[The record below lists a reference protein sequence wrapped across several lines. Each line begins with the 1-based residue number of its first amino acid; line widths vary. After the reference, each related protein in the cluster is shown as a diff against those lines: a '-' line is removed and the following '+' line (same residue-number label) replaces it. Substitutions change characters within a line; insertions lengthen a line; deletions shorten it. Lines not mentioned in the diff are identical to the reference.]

1 MKKRKRKRRIS
12 EWVRY
17 HGVKRAIQREIV
29 SILTEMAIEFAT
41 EPEREW
47 TGEQIAA
54 ILKQQA
60 ALHRKFGPLDTLP
73 EDMLPPHAQKLRLY
87 SSN

>member
-17 HGVKRAIQREIV
+17 YGVRRAMQKEIV
-29 SILTEMAIEFAT
+29 SLLTEMAIEFAT

-54 ILKQQA
+54 ILKRQA
-60 ALHRKFGPLDTLP
+60 ARERKFGPLDTLP
-73 EDMLPPHAQKLRLY
+73 EDMLPRHAQKLRMF